1 MMSWWT
7 FSDVFEENGPRTEP
21 FDGGFGLIASG
32 SIRKPSFNAFKLLH
46 TLGTERLDNPG
57 DLLVTRRKDGT
68 LVIAIWNLVEMD
80 KLKNGRRTT
89 VVMEFKGVKPNAVV
103 SIRRLDAL
111 HGNTQAAYESMG
123 SPRYPTLAQ
132 IKELNEASKI
142 GRPDLI
148 VLREGKVELDLP
160 ADGLAILEIAK

>member
-1 MMSWWT
+1 
-7 FSDVFEENGPRTEP
+7 
-21 FDGGFGLIASG
+21 
-32 SIRKPSFNAFKLLH
+32 
-46 TLGTERLDNPG
+46 
-57 DLLVTRRKDGT
+57 
-68 LVIAIWNLVEMD
+68 
-80 KLKNGRRTT
+80 
-89 VVMEFKGVKPNAVV
+89 MEFKGVKPNAVV